1 MAQQTDNPLDEN
13 GYPAYGTFRQPTKQQ
28 TAVEWLVEQMEK
40 DSYQI
45 LFGKLNASIETIE
58 QAKAMEKE
66 QIMKSYAE
74 GCADSI
80 LDEST
85 DKIRSE
91 QYYKETYNK

>member
-1 MAQQTDNPLDEN
+1 MAQE
-13 GYPAYGTFRQPTKQQ
+13 

>member
-1 MAQQTDNPLDEN
+1 MA
-13 GYPAYGTFRQPTKQQ
+13 QQ

-66 QIMKSYAE
+66 QIELAYKNGANDEFEHWMNNEERKT
-74 GCADSI
+74 SI
-80 LDEST
+80 G
-85 DKIRSE
+85 
-91 QYYKETYNK
+91 YYKRAYKK